1 MRSGIAVS
9 IGVHA
14 LLLLLVIF
22 GLPFMHPKP
31 QDLPPMITV
40 DVIDMAKD
48 VTTNK
53 ISTAN
58 KVEKTV
64 QDDTPPPPQVK
75 PPPAPDPTPAPP
87 TPTPPEPKTVLEPM
101 PKLSPVN
108 DAAPDVK
115 VPDVSLKKPLAPAP
129 DLSPVDSKVAD
140 LPLPP
145 KVDLKRPEPKVQPES
160 MADVLKNLSKQKLP
174 QMTPPTPTQ
183 ETSKTAKPA
192 TGAQAPLSANLTASE
207 LSAVQQQ
214 LSGCMNW
221 PDGADSKPGLTVQ
234 LDVTVNPDRT
244 VASAHVV
251 DQDRLSSDPIYAA
264 SSRAA
269 LRALRVAQCTP
280 LDLPPDKYQTWHEM
294 TVNLTP
300 PH

>member
-14 LLLLLVIF
+14 LLLLLLIF
-22 GLPFMHPKP
+22 GLPFPHPKP
-31 QDLPPMITV
+31 QELPPMITV
-40 DVIDMAKD
+40 DVIDIAKD
-48 VTTNK
+48 ATTNK

-64 QDDTPPPPQVK
+64 QEDTPPPQIK

-87 TPTPPEPKTVLEPM
+87 TPTPPEPKPVLEPM
-101 PKLSPVN
+101 PKLAPVN
-108 DAAPDVK
+108 DSVPDIK
-115 VPDVSLKKPLAPAP
+115 VPDVSLRKPLAPAP
-129 DLSPVDSKVAD
+129 ELSPIDSKVTD
-140 LPLPP
+140 VQLPP

-174 QMTPPTPTQ
+174 QMAPQTPT
-183 ETSKTAKPA
+183 EDTKSAKPA

-207 LSAVQQQ
+207 LAAVQQQ
-214 LSGCMNW
+214 LNGCMNW
-221 PDGADSKPGLTVQ
+221 PDGADSKAGLAVQ

-264 SSRAA
+264 SVRAA
-269 LRALRVAQCTP
+269 LRALRVAQCSP

>member
-14 LLLLLVIF
+14 VLLLLLIF
-22 GLPFMHPKP
+22 GLPFLHPKP
-31 QDLPPMITV
+31 QELPPMITV

-48 VTTNK
+48 ATTNK

-64 QDDTPPPPQVK
+64 QEDTPPPQVA

-87 TPTPPEPKTVLEPM
+87 TPTPPEPKPVLEPM
-101 PKLSPVN
+101 PKLAPVN
-108 DAAPDVK
+108 DAAPDIK
-115 VPDVSLKKPLAPAP
+115 VPDVSLRKPLAPAP
-129 DLSPVDSKVAD
+129 ELSPVDSKVAD
-140 LPLPP
+140 LQLPP

-174 QMTPPTPTQ
+174 QMAQPTPTPD
-183 ETSKTAKPA
+183 TSKSAKPA

-207 LSAVQQQ
+207 LAAVQQQ
-214 LSGCMNW
+214 LNGCMNW
-221 PDGADSKPGLTVQ
+221 PDGADSKANLTVQ

-264 SSRAA
+264 SARAA
-269 LRALRVAQCTP
+269 LRALRVAQCSP

-294 TVNLTP
+294 TINLTP